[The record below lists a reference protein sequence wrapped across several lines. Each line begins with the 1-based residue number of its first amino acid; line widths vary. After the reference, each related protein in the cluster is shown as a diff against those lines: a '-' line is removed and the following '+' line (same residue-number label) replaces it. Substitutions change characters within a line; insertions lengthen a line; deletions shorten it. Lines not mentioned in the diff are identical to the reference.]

1 MRLRARSEEG
11 VTIVVAIMLMTLM
24 LMIGLASYA
33 YVDVQQRQSSVERL
47 GESAFNLTEG
57 ALNTQAFILSR
68 SWPGLT
74 PQPQCTNAGGGA
86 GCPDNARLM
95 ASFTGPDYASG
106 SSWSTTV
113 RDDGT
118 TPQEFYDATAVNLQP
133 NYDANANK
141 RLWVRSEG
149 IVAGRR
155 RTLAALVQIE
165 TRSEELPR
173 KTIIAGRFST
183 SNSGNKIIVETNST
197 ATSPHE
203 VLLRCDLTVTPC
215 DEYSSNGTR
224 PQVNGTVL
232 GGQFVGKTALDP
244 ATVERLKARAEA
256 DGTYFP
262 AGQCPTGLAGAVVFV
277 ENANCTYTGNANI
290 NSAAAPGV
298 VIFRNGTLNIGG
310 TANFYGVIYML
321 NEANSSDD
329 LVTLN
334 GTGGVYGGIFV
345 DGPAGGI
352 KVGSSK
358 LNLVYTDSAF
368 SSVTSYGT
376 ASVVQNSFREIAS
389 P

>member
-1 MRLRARSEEG
+1 MRLRLRSEEG

-68 SWPGLT
+68 RWPGLT

-118 TPQEFYDATAVNLQP
+118 TPQEFYDAAAVNLQP

-165 TRSEELPR
+165 TRSEEFPR

-183 SNSGNKIIVETNST
+183 SNNGNKTIVETNST

-203 VLLRCDLTVTPC
+203 VLLRCADVTVPTC
-215 DEYSSNGTR
+215 AKYRNDGSR

-232 GGQFVGKTALDP
+232 GGQFVGKPALDP

-262 AGQCPTGLAGAVVFV
+262 AGQCPSGLAGAVIFV
-277 ENANCTYTGNANI
+277 ENANCSYTGNATI

-298 VIFRNGTLNIGG
+298 VIFRDGKLSLGG
-310 TANFYGVIYML
+310 TTNFHGVIYML
-321 NEANSSDD
+321 NQADSAED
-329 LVTLN
+329 LVTL
-334 GTGGVYGGIFV
+334 GGNTRVDGGIFV
-345 DGPAGGI
+345 DGQGGI
-352 KVGSSK
+352 AVGSSG

-376 ASVVQNSFREIAS
+376 ASVVQNSFREVAS